1 MSPTRSRSLAPRTL
15 RGKDDITVRPA
26 AVRAEVRMKLRRSVL
41 GFVMARASV
50 PSPRTYSRPAV
61 VSRRG
66 TRLARE
72 RSPEASAG
80 PASPTPRRPRHETQR
95 EPERPEEH
103 ERAVEPE
110 GGAQHP
116 GPGQRTGGAVLVP
129 PQQRLGAPAPRHLH
143 VGLEQEALVDGHV
156 EEDQGEHGPE
166 GEGELEEVVERGRA
180 DDAVAP
186 PRHDEEPARHGP
198 RGEDGE
204 MGDPQAEER
213 PFPRPERGERQAAQG
228 ERDQQDDRQVAPEED
243 GRPP

>member
-143 VGLEQEALVDGHV
+143 VGLEQEA
-156 EEDQGEHGPE
+156 
-166 GEGELEEVVERGRA
+166 VERGRA

-243 GRPP
+243 GRPPR